1 MKIEDQVYAM
11 TARIME
17 TQVEL
22 ENLQNT
28 NRKYAQRIMTLETK
42 RIEQYDKIV
51 ELEQALN
58 CTTPVDLYI
67 RDFKVSVFR

>member
-1 MKIEDQVYAM
+1 M
-11 TARIME
+11 TARIIE

-22 ENLQNT
+22 ENLHNT

-51 ELEQALN
+51 ELEQAMN

-67 RDFKVSVFR
+67 RVSKIYFVYK